1 MANKGF
7 FEKLREAFAGIFGQP
22 SKPAEPPKPVEAVKP
37 TPKPQE
43 DVKPVPAKPLETA
56 PVTQTEEP
64 LIEQLEQIIYSVIQ
78 TRVAPSDLLVE
89 SGLVDSLNAVDIVLA
104 VQKKY
109 GCKIPPTEIEEHLES
124 LESLAEF
131 VKNNRTVTA
140 TA

>member
-7 FEKLREAFAGIFGQP
+7 FEKLREIFFGQP
-22 SKPAEPPKPVEAVKP
+22 SKPVAPPKPVEAVKP

-43 DVKPVPAKPLETA
+43 EIKPVPGKPVETA
-56 PVTQTEEP
+56 PVTQTETP
-64 LIEQLEQIIYSVIQ
+64 LIKELEQITFNVIQ
-78 TRVAPSDLLVE
+78 KHVEPGDLLVE

-104 VQKKY
+104 VQDKY

-124 LESLAEF
+124 LESLADF
-131 VKNNRTVTA
+131 VNKNRTKNVTA

>member
-7 FEKLREAFAGIFGQP
+7 FEKLREAFARIFGQP
-22 SKPAEPPKPVEAVKP
+22 SKPAEPQKPVEVVKP

-43 DVKPVPAKPLETA
+43 DVKPVPVKPLEPA
-56 PVTQTEEP
+56 PVTQTEAAI
-64 LIEQLEQIIYSVIQ
+64 IEQLEEIIFSVIE
-78 TRVAPSDLLVE
+78 TRVAPGDLLVE

-124 LESLAEF
+124 LETLADF

>member
-7 FEKLREAFAGIFGQP
+7 FEKLREIFFGQP
-22 SKPAEPPKPVEAVKP
+22 SKPVAPPKPVEAVKP

-43 DVKPVPAKPLETA
+43 EIKPVETA
-56 PVTQTEEP
+56 PVTQTETP
-64 LIEQLEQIIYSVIQ
+64 LIKELEQIIFNIIQ
-78 TRVAPSDLLVE
+78 KHVDPSDLLVE

-104 VQKKY
+104 VQLKY

-124 LESLAEF
+124 LESLADF
-131 VKNNRTVTA
+131 VNKNRTKTTTA

>member
-7 FEKLREAFAGIFGQP
+7 FEKLREIFFGQP
-22 SKPAEPPKPVEAVKP
+22 SKPVAPPKPVEAVKP

-43 DVKPVPAKPLETA
+43 EIKPVETA
-56 PVTQTEEP
+56 PVTQTETP
-64 LIEQLEQIIYSVIQ
+64 LIKELEQIIFNIIQ
-78 TRVAPSDLLVE
+78 KHVEPSDLLVE

-104 VQKKY
+104 VQLKY

-124 LESLAEF
+124 LESLADF
-131 VKNNRTVTA
+131 VNKNRTKTTTA